1 MATKSIIYVSP
12 VRYPTEKAYGV
23 TIKYT
28 MAALELFGYEC
39 KVVDFQALTAS
50 RFSQCFRNQYMKKL
64 NRLIDHLGFGR
75 LLFNLKRLLVA
86 LVARQQFSRES
97 QILWTRDPLIALTL
111 NLTRKPSS
119 TVIEVHQVPHFLD
132 KILMR
137 SASARQSVILA
148 PISIDLQNRLLQ
160 SRFNFSA
167 QSIILCP
174 MGVPEEFFKAR
185 TIRSS
190 VDIQNIR
197 MTYVGGLTS
206 NGIDQGVKEIIGC
219 IQNLNNQSNTYHIGL
234 HLYGL
239 SQAEEIEIRHVFPN
253 EFENQSIL
261 CEKRQ
266 AHETLIPKLQDT
278 DIFLLPYPD
287 GDFFKARFPLKA
299 LEYAA
304 LARPIMVS
312 DTPSHRNI
320 FLDEEVWFFQDHSC
334 ESFKLA
340 LRMLLEN
347 EEIASR
353 KIELAFTKAK
363 NYTYAQRV
371 AEIVN
376 RFSI

>member
-1 MATKSIIYVSP
+1 
-12 VRYPTEKAYGV
+12 
-23 TIKYT
+23 
-28 MAALELFGYEC
+28 
-39 KVVDFQALTAS
+39 
-50 RFSQCFRNQYMKKL
+50 
-64 NRLIDHLGFGR
+64 
-75 LLFNLKRLLVA
+75 
-86 LVARQQFSRES
+86 
-97 QILWTRDPLIALTL
+97 
-111 NLTRKPSS
+111 
-119 TVIEVHQVPHFLD
+119 
-132 KILMR
+132 
-137 SASARQSVILA
+137 
-148 PISIDLQNRLLQ
+148 
-160 SRFNFSA
+160 
-167 QSIILCP
+167 